1 MATLDAFRTAS
12 GDPLKLDFANDYVPD
27 VRLNAGDINGRTIT
41 VELTD
46 NGTPITDTAG
56 ITVALAYNTSPG
68 SDLGDR
74 VTMSAVSGAA
84 TATFRAAVPRKALVK
99 PGRIL
104 LGIEISSGGH
114 KVCSRN
120 FYGLVERAVFDATSP
135 DADDKL
141 GRIEQLILD
150 ADKATGSANTAA
162 GKATTAAAAA
172 TLSEH
177 RHGQGHHRHHERRL
191 GGHGR
196 EHGGIQG
203 ERRGELGHHG
213 RIQRQRQGHGGRHG
227 RDRSGHGG
235 RQGQRRRIQG
245 HQRRR
250 RRTRRRRSSPHL
262 DHRIRAALRRL
273 QGKDRRQR
281 QRGRGLRHTGR
292 NRRTVR
298 DRDRTRPGRRRD
310 PAPHPR
316 RHRLGARHHQP
327 INRKEPSWRT
337 RRRS

>member
-172 TLSEH
+172 NTATGKATTATTNADSAATAANTAASKANGAASSATTAASNANDKATAADTAATAAATAAGKANDAASKATSAAGDARDAAEAARTSTIEYAQLSDDCKEKIAASASA
-177 RHGQGHHRHHERRL
+177 GVVFATQAEIDEQYETVIEPAL
-191 GGHGR
+191 GGDA
-196 EHGGIQG
+196 IQP
-203 ERRGELGHHG
+203 LTQDD
-213 RIQRQRQGHGGRHG
+213 I
-227 RDRSGHGG
+227 DWA
-235 RQGQRRRIQG
+235 
-245 HQRRR
+245 
-250 RRTRRRRSSPHL
+250 L
-262 DHRIRAALRRL
+262 DI
-273 QGKDRRQR
+273 
-281 QRGRGLRHTGR
+281 
-292 NRRTVR
+292 
-298 DRDRTRPGRRRD
+298 
-310 PAPHPR
+310 
-316 RHRLGARHHQP
+316 
-327 INRKEPSWRT
+327 INR
-337 RRRS
+337 